1 MMIDRK
7 EGRLVDGW
15 CKSMDYIPGGTT
27 CLVPEI
33 IIIIVI
39 IVNHFFLLFSSQTVE
54 VSWFC

>member
-15 CKSMDYIPGGTT
+15 CKSMDYIPRGTT

-33 IIIIVI
+33 IIIIIIVI
-39 IVNHFFLLFSSQTVE
+39 IHFFLLYLFTDR
-54 VSWFC
+54 